1 MNESMRKL
9 EKRSRAAFDAS
20 VEAQDGAT
28 RSRLARA
35 RAAAL
40 EGLSHR
46 RISGPALWVPAGAA
60 AAAVVAALLWQREDD
75 AAPGPPRA
83 SAIALEDLDI
93 VAGGED
99 FDMLAADEGFYDWAD
114 EQISGDVG

>member
-1 MNESMRKL
+1 MNEHMRKL

-40 EGLSHR
+40 EELSPR
-46 RISGPALWVPAGAA
+46 RIAGPGLWVPAAA
-60 AAAVVAALLWQREDD
+60 AAAALVAALLWQREEG
-75 AAPGPPRA
+75 AVRKPRQA
-83 SAIALEDLDI
+83 TAIALEDLDI